1 MAQFNAVS
9 SDFIDNNDEAI
20 YKNILYKPKSI
31 IDIETKATLLE
42 NLACQ
47 NDWKFWVLGYL
58 SRMYNLVIQS
68 QWFHLLFQR
77 VFSI

>member
-42 NLACQ
+42 NPACQ
-47 NDWKFWVLGYL
+47 ND
-58 SRMYNLVIQS
+58 
-68 QWFHLLFQR
+68 
-77 VFSI
+77 